1 MEQLI
6 KINQDEL
13 NKKHRSE
20 LDQLDKDIQ
29 YKYKELEE
37 RHQYEIKKLNELHNE
52 KRKTL
57 EKTYY
62 QNQDDITKSMYNIW
76 NELKLRYEEYLQ
88 GHIKGMI
95 FIKGKYYNDNPS
107 DIQIEASKYVERTL
121 DNWIKYNKHK
131 MDVIN
136 LFLKELSISYDLSL
150 SPYNMSY
157 SRFGYSYSGG
167 EDLIITFNKS
177 D

>member
-1 MEQLI
+1 MIQKQD
-6 KINQDEL
+6 KIN
-13 NKKHRSE
+13 R
-20 LDQLDKDIQ
+20 
-29 YKYKELEE
+29 
-37 RHQYEIKKLNELHNE
+37 KLIDE
-52 KRKTL
+52 KRHL
-57 EKTYY
+57 YDTYRY
-62 QNQDDITKSMYNIW
+62 FVNEYGDDQNQDDITKSMYNIW

-121 DNWIKYNKHK
+121 DNWAKYNKDK